1 MRRIPRKTASLGAL
15 VGLGALALTLTQ
27 AGVAGAATSSV
38 DFKTSYQATIA
49 AKSARETLKE
59 VVDAGGK
66 RVTVTGSGVTN
77 AQGDGSFTVH
87 AAGKTLDMVLDAG
100 VLYMKL
106 PATGGTALHVTTPWI
121 SLNLNTIAQSNV
133 GQSYAQ
139 LVSDGQQGPAQSLA
153 VLQSASSSGIHKV
166 GTTTL
171 FGARTTEYETT
182 LDLSKVAAASGK
194 PELSPAIQQLE
205 AQDHVSSIPLRV
217 WLDDQKRVR
226 RLVEDIKIP
235 AAASQKAGS
244 ANVSVDITAFDVPV
258 AVTPPP
264 AGEVTDLTQQAL
276 SSAQT

>member
-15 VGLGALALTLTQ
+15 VGLGALALTQ

-77 AQGDGSFTVH
+77 AQGAGSFTVH
-87 AAGKTLDMVLDAG
+87 AAGKTLDLVLDAG

-106 PATGGTALHVTTPWI
+106 PATSGTALHVTTPWI
-121 SLNLNTIAQSNV
+121 SLNLNTIARSNV

-205 AQDHVSSIPLRV
+205 AQDHVSSIPLKV

-244 ANVSVDITAFDVPV
+244 AKVSVDITAFDVPV
-258 AVTPPP
+258 SVTPPP